1 MHVIHNA
8 PGHCLRSPPIEG
20 TTIHT
25 LLIRKYVKNQYYP
38 LAEYYPL
45 VE

>member
-1 MHVIHNA
+1 MHVIHND

-20 TTIHT
+20 ATIYT
-25 LLIRKYVKNQYYP
+25 LLIEKYVKNQYYP

-45 VE
+45 